1 VRNPQMSKI
10 NELAPDLEVAEW
22 VQGEPTNISLQ
33 KGNVIIVKV
42 FQVNCPGCF
51 SAGFPEIL
59 DALQKFNKKPVI
71 FWGLATAFEDFQL
84 NNLENLKKLISYD
97 EVIGETLYT
106 LARQGVLE
114 NNRLPYKIPF
124 PVAWDKISPADP
136 SKVSVDTKNMIE
148 RDFPRFEKFPHP
160 TKNKI
165 LEQVTAYCKSKN
177 FSAATFENY
186 QLRGTPSTLMIDQKG
201 VLSGKWFGSRFG
213 LTNEIEKLL
222 AKQIKF

>member
-1 VRNPQMSKI
+1 VRNPQMPKI

-33 KGNVIIVKV
+33 KGKVIIVKV

-59 DALQKFNKKPVI
+59 EALQKFNNKPVV

-84 NNLENLKKLISYD
+84 NNLENLKKLINYG

-106 LARQGVLE
+106 LGNQGVLE
-114 NNRLPYKIPF
+114 NNRLSYKIPF

-136 SKVSVDTKNMIE
+136 LNVSIDTKNMIE
-148 RDFPRFEKFPHP
+148 RDFPEFEKLPDS
-160 TKNKI
+160 TQNKI
-165 LEQVTAYCKSKN
+165 LEQVTVYYKSKK

-201 VLSGKWFGSRFG
+201 LLSGKWFGSGFG
-213 LTNEIEKLL
+213 LTNEIEKVL
-222 AKQIKF
+222 AK